1 MLSLRRALVQ
11 SITDACEGK
20 NPLTAPQVKDILKLA
35 SFGIHH
41 TQRIASATETRRLWD
56 PEAWETLGQKLASSE
71 RFKGSVGLQKTCQ
84 KLSSFSQ
91 TQSSTT
97 KRKADTSGDDAA
109 DTPKAKKKKARN

>member
-41 TQRIASATETRRLWD
+41 TQRIASATEIRRLWD

-84 KLSSFSQ
+84 KLSSSQ